1 MSSSKPFH
9 GAVPTGIDDE
19 IRLAEALYSAGI
31 IRHGKD
37 GFRARMRTDP
47 GAYFAGC
54 HYVRLLDRRGS
65 QTDCIIAAG
74 FKGDD
79 SWLGYPTKASVEN
92 ILTPSHEAYREFSER
107 LLSLLVSDD
116 FAWNYAPAAGE
127 YWPLG
132 SAEIIR
138 DMGFA
143 VAETLTLYQA
153 FLGDT
158 DRRIYDHVEGFWRT
172 TKPRKGRVPFDA
184 PPKV

>member
-1 MSSSKPFH
+1 MSNTKSFH
-9 GAVPTGIDDE
+9 KAIPTDIDDE
-19 IRLAEALYSAGI
+19 IRIAEALYSAGI

-37 GFRARMRTDP
+37 GFRSRMRTDP
-47 GAYFAGC
+47 AAYFAGC

-65 QTDCIIAAG
+65 KADCIIAAG
-74 FKGDD
+74 VKGEGG
-79 SWLGYPTKASVEN
+79 WLGHPTKASVED

-107 LLSLLVSDD
+107 LLSLLVSED
-116 FAWNYAPAAGE
+116 FAWNYAPVAGE

-158 DRRIYDHVEGFWRT
+158 DRSIYDHVERFWRN
-172 TKPRKGRVPFDA
+172 TKPRKG
-184 PPKV
+184 